1 MKRREFICAL
11 SFATAALGFPP
22 SVFATKRSKV
32 KIDRIDLFPLR
43 YPMTGYFK
51 FFTGPHGSAG
61 RAAVLVKITADDGI
75 VGWGQALPIARWSYE
90 TLETATVV
98 LRDYYTPVLI
108 GRDPE
113 DIEGAHIEMSRAV
126 APGFTTGMPISRAG
140 IDLAL
145 HDLSGKLQGKSL
157 AQMWGKPTGG
167 PITLSWTVNVTR
179 IEDVGHVMEEGKKR
193 GYRHFNIKVAPDP
206 DFDIALAQE
215 VRRLAP
221 ETFLWADANGGYELD
236 TALRA
241 APRLADVGVDVLEA
255 PLRPNRISGYQALKK
270 QGALPILMD
279 EGVVSPLDLEEFIK
293 LGMLDGVAM
302 KPARCGGL
310 LSNKRQIELCLEH
323 KLIWLG
329 SGLTDPDISLAATLG
344 LYAAY
349 GLTKPAALNGPQFLT
364 ADVLK
369 KPLRI
374 ENGLAHVPEG
384 PGLGIEVDEDK
395 VVELMKRSGGDKLVK
410 DRTRII
416 GVL

>member
-1 MKRREFICAL
+1 MAVINRREFLSAL
-11 SFATAALGFPP
+11 SFAAAALGLPR
-22 SVFATKRSKV
+22 SVFAREKSKV
-32 KIDRIDLFPLR
+32 KIDRIDLYPVR

-61 RAAVLVKITADDGI
+61 RAAVLVKITADDGTA
-75 VGWGQALPIARWSYE
+75 GWGQALPIAKWSYE

-98 LRDYYTPVLI
+98 LRDYYSPVLI
-108 GRDPE
+108 GRDPT
-113 DIEGAHIEMSRAV
+113 DIEGAHGEMNRAV

-167 PITLSWTVNVTR
+167 QVTLSWTVNVTK
-179 IEDVGHVMEEGKKR
+179 IDDVGHVMDEGKKR

-206 DFDIALAQE
+206 DFDVELARE

-221 ETFLWADANGGYELD
+221 ETFLWADANGGYEPD

-241 APRLADVGVDVLEA
+241 TPRLAEVGVDVLEA

-279 EGVVSPLDLEEFIK
+279 EGVVSPTDLEEFIK

-310 LSNKRQIELCLEH
+310 SSNKRQIELCLEH

-344 LYAAY
+344 LYGAY

-374 ENGLAHVPEG
+374 ENGIAHVPQG
-384 PGLGIEVDEDK
+384 PGLGIDVDENK
-395 VVELMKRSGGDKLVK
+395 VIELMKLSGGDKLVK
-410 DRTRII
+410 N
-416 GVL
+416 

>member
-1 MKRREFICAL
+1 MAAMKRREFLTAL
-11 SFATAALGFPP
+11 SFAAAALGLPP
-22 SVFATKRSKV
+22 SMFVSQKSKF
-32 KIDRIDLFPLR
+32 KIDRIDLYPVR

-61 RAAVLVKITADDGI
+61 RAAVLVKITADDGTI
-75 VGWGQALPIARWSYE
+75 GWGQALPISKWSYE

-98 LRDYYTPVLI
+98 LRDYYSPVLI
-108 GRDPE
+108 GRDPT
-113 DIEGAHIEMSRAV
+113 DIEGAHGEMNRAV

-145 HDLSGKLQGKSL
+145 HDLNGKLQGKSL
-157 AQMWGKPTGG
+157 AQMWGKPAGG
-167 PITLSWTVNVTR
+167 PITLSWTVNVTK
-179 IEDVGHVMEEGKKR
+179 IDDVGHVMDEGKKR
-193 GYRHFNIKVAPDP
+193 GYHHFNIKVAPDP
-206 DFDIALAQE
+206 DFDVALARE

-221 ETFLWADANGGYELD
+221 KTFLWADANGGYDPD

-255 PLRPNRISGYQALKK
+255 PLRPNRISGYRALKK

-279 EGVVSPLDLEEFIK
+279 EGVVSPTDLEEFIK

-310 LSNKRQIELCLEH
+310 SSNKRQIELCLEH

-344 LYAAY
+344 LYGAY

-374 ENGLAHVPEG
+374 ENGIAHVPQG
-384 PGLGIEVDEDK
+384 PGLGIDVDEDK
-395 VVELMKRSGGDKLVK
+395 VIELMKHSGGDKLI
-410 DRTRII
+410 RN
-416 GVL
+416 

>member
-1 MKRREFICAL
+1 MAVINRREFLSAL
-11 SFATAALGFPP
+11 SFAAAALGLPR
-22 SVFATKRSKV
+22 SVFAREKSKV
-32 KIDRIDLFPLR
+32 KIDRIDLYPVR

-61 RAAVLVKITADDGI
+61 RAAVLVKITADDGT
-75 VGWGQALPIARWSYE
+75 VGWGQALPIAKWSYE

-98 LRDYYTPVLI
+98 LRDYYSPVLI
-108 GRDPE
+108 GCDPT
-113 DIEGAHIEMSRAV
+113 DIEGAHGEMNRAV

-145 HDLSGKLQGKSL
+145 HDLSGKLQGKSV
-157 AQMWGKPTGG
+157 AQMWGKPAGG
-167 PITLSWTVNVTR
+167 PVTLSWTVNVTK
-179 IEDVGHVMEEGKKR
+179 INDVGHIMDEGKKR

-206 DFDIALAQE
+206 DFDVELARE

-221 ETFLWADANGGYELD
+221 ETFLWADANGGYEPD

-241 APRLADVGVDVLEA
+241 APRLAEVGVDVLEA

-279 EGVVSPLDLEEFIK
+279 EGVVSPTDLEEFIR

-310 LSNKRQIELCLEH
+310 SSNKRQIELCLEH

-344 LYAAY
+344 LYGAY

-374 ENGLAHVPEG
+374 ENGIAHVPRG
-384 PGLGIEVDEDK
+384 PGLGIDVDENK
-395 VVELMKRSGGDKLVK
+395 VIELMKRSGGDKLVK
-410 DRTRII
+410 N
-416 GVL
+416 